1 MESNLIGLTDLAPTF
16 ATWAGVLPQQAVNGA
31 SLDRLLTSPGTAWR
45 QELLLEVLGP
55 GDIASPEG
63 LFSGVRTQRYVYAEY
78 TTGER
83 ELYDLQTDPYQ
94 LTNVASNPA
103 NAALVAQLSA
113 LVATLKSN

>member
-1 MESNLIGLTDLAPTF
+1 
-16 ATWAGVLPQQAVNGA
+16 
-31 SLDRLLTSPGTAWR
+31 
-45 QELLLEVLGP
+45 
-55 GDIASPEG
+55 
-63 LFSGVRTQRYVYAEY
+63 VRTQRYVYAEY